1 MLRPMTTT
9 TTGPV
14 WHPSPGRAGQTQLAG
29 FHRDAARRH
38 GVVGDYAS
46 LHAWSCREPEAF
58 WPMLWDFLGIVGD
71 RGARVLERGATMAD
85 ARFFPDA
92 RLSFAENLLARR
104 DDATAIVALAA
115 DGSRRTLTFGELA
128 AEVARVAAGLC
139 GLGVVAGDRVV
150 AVLPGAPEAVVA
162 MLAASSIGAIWS
174 LCDEDVGLDA
184 VVDRLG
190 QIAPVALFASPS
202 PRLAALVD
210 RLPALRHVVVVPGSG
225 PVPADAVDARP
236 ARFIDYAALGAGHAG
251 EPRFERT
258 AFDAPAFVLYTSGTT
273 GLPKCIVHGT
283 GGMLI
288 QLLKEHRLHYDVRP
302 GDRFFYQTS
311 TGWNMWY
318 WVVIA
323 LAAGATIVLRA
334 GSPVRP
340 RADSL
345 FDMADAERLTHLGV
359 SPAYLAQI
367 RAAGVKPRSS
377 HRLSELR
384 TVLSTGSPLS
394 AGLFDYV
401 YDDIKRDV
409 CLSSISGGTEINACF
424 VTGNP
429 TGPVHRG
436 EIQAPALGMRVEV
449 FDDAGQAIRL
459 TKGELVCTAPFPSQP
474 VGFWADPGRRH
485 YLATYFERFPGAWHH
500 GDFAETTPSGGFV
513 IHGRSDAVLK
523 PGGHRIG
530 TAELY
535 RQLEPIEAIED
546 SVAIGQPWR
555 DDVRIVLFVVLRGG
569 AVLDEALERRI
580 RGAILAGTSAHH
592 VPARIV
598 AVPAIPHTR
607 TGKKAELA
615 VRAAVQGEPVAGA
628 ASLANPEALEHYRG
642 LSALRR

>member
-1 MLRPMTTT
+1 MLRAPMP
-9 TTGPV
+9 GPI
-14 WHPSPGRAGQTQLAG
+14 WQPSPERASQTQLAG
-29 FHRDAARRH
+29 FHGAVSRSH
-38 GVVGDYAS
+38 GVAADYAA
-46 LHAWSCREPEAF
+46 LHAWSCGEPEAF
-58 WPMLWDFLGIVGD
+58 WPALWDFLGIVGD
-71 RGARVLERGATMAD
+71 RGARVLERGPTMAD

-104 DDATAIVALAA
+104 DDATAIVSYAA
-115 DGSRRTLTFGELA
+115 DGSRRTLTFRELA
-128 AEVARVAAGLC
+128 GQVASVAAGLRD
-139 GLGVVAGDRVV
+139 LGVVAGDRV
-150 AVLPGAPEAVVA
+150 AGVLPSGPEAVVA
-162 MLAASSIGAIWS
+162 MLAANSIGAIWS
-174 LCDEDVGLDA
+174 LCDHDAGLDA
-184 VVDRLG
+184 VADRLG
-190 QIAPVALFASPS
+190 QIAPVVVFASSS
-202 PRLAALVD
+202 PRTAALVD
-210 RLPALRHVVVVPGSG
+210 RLPSVRHAVIVSDPAAPG
-225 PVPADAVDARP
+225 PVDSRGTARWIDH
-236 ARFIDYAALGAGHAG
+236 ARLAAGHAG
-251 EPRFERT
+251 EPRFERV

-283 GGMLI
+283 GGMLV
-288 QLLKEHRLHYDVRP
+288 QLLKEHRLHYDLRRD
-302 GDRFFYQTS
+302 DRFFYQTS

-345 FDMADAERLTHLGV
+345 FELADAERLTHLGV

-367 RAAGVKPRSS
+367 RAAGVKPQSS
-377 HRLSELR
+377 HRLADLR

-401 YDDIKRDV
+401 YDAIKSDV

-429 TGPVHRG
+429 TAAVFRG
-436 EIQAPALGMRVEV
+436 EIQAPALGMQVEV
-449 FDDAGQAIRL
+449 FDDDGRAIQL
-459 TKGELVCTAPFPSQP
+459 AKGELVCTAPFPSQP
-474 VGFWADPGRRH
+474 VGFWADPERRH
-485 YLATYFERFPGAWHH
+485 YLATYFERFPGVWHH
-500 GDFAETTPSGGFV
+500 GDFAETTPNGGFI

-535 RQLEPIEAIED
+535 RQIEPIDEIED
-546 SVAIGQPWR
+546 SVAIGQSWR
-555 DDVRIVLFVVLRGG
+555 DDVRIVLFVVLRDG

-580 RGAILAGTSAHH
+580 RGAILTGTSPHH

-598 AVPAIPHTR
+598 AVPAIPYTR
-607 TGKKAELA
+607 TGKKAEIA
-615 VRAAVQGEPVAGA
+615 ARAAVHGEPVAGA

-642 LSALRR
+642 LPPLRR

>member
-1 MLRPMTTT
+1 MLAGMIE
-9 TTGPV
+9 PV
-14 WHPSPGRAGQTQLAG
+14 WRPSPERASQTQLAA
-29 FHRDAARRH
+29 FHRAAAERH
-38 GVVGDYAS
+38 GVAGDYAA

-58 WPMLWDFLGIVGD
+58 WAMLWDFLGIVGD
-71 RGARVLERGATMAD
+71 RGARVLERGPTMAD

-104 DDATAIVALAA
+104 DDAPAIIACAA
-115 DGSRRTLTFGELA
+115 DGSRRTLTFRELA
-128 AEVARVAAGLC
+128 AEVARVAAGLRE
-139 GLGVVAGDRVV
+139 LGVTAGDRVV
-150 AVLPGAPEAVVA
+150 AVLPNGPEAVVA

-174 LCDEDVGLDA
+174 LCDRDAGLDA
-184 VVDRLG
+184 VIDRFG
-190 QIAPVALFASPS
+190 QIEPVVLFAWAS
-202 PRLAALVD
+202 PRTAALVD
-210 RLPALRHVVVVPGSG
+210 RLPSVRHVITVSGGDTDAPGPG
-225 PVPADAVDARP
+225 N
-236 ARFIDYAALGAGHAG
+236 DYAGLAAGYSG

-283 GGMLI
+283 GGMLV
-288 QLLKEHRLHYDVRP
+288 QLLKEHRLHYDLRRD
-302 GDRFFYQTS
+302 DRFFYQTS

-323 LAAGATIVLRA
+323 LAARATIVLRA

-345 FDMADAERLTHLGV
+345 FELADAERLTHLGV

-367 RAAGVKPRSS
+367 RAAGLKPRLG
-377 HRLSELR
+377 HPLTELR
-384 TVLSTGSPLS
+384 SVLSTGSPLS
-394 AGLFDYV
+394 AALFDYV
-401 YDDIKRDV
+401 YDDVKRDV

-429 TGPVHRG
+429 TAAVFRG
-436 EIQAPALGMRVEV
+436 EIQAPALGMQVEV
-449 FDDAGQAIRL
+449 FDDDGKAIQL
-459 TKGELVCTAPFPSQP
+459 AKGELVCTAPFPSQP
-474 VGFWADPGRRH
+474 VGFWADPERRR
-485 YLATYFERFPGAWHH
+485 YLATYFERFPGVWHH

-535 RQLEPIEAIED
+535 RQLEPIDAIED
-546 SVAIGQPWR
+546 SLAVGQSWN
-555 DDVRIVLFVVLRGG
+555 DDVRIVLFVKLRDG
-569 AVLDEALERRI
+569 AALDEALERLI
-580 RGAILAGTSAHH
+580 RSTILAGTSPHH

-598 AVPAIPHTR
+598 AVPAIPYTR

-615 VRAAVQGEPVAGA
+615 ARAAVHGEPVANA
-628 ASLANPEALEHYRG
+628 AALANPESLDHYHS
-642 LSALRR
+642 LPALRR